1 LRAGRKTSNIRGRY
15 SKEGE
20 CEPNDRIVRWQG
32 RPCRARHHCPG
43 ENCQE
48 KVLDNNPALQHYN
61 VEAVAIDG
69 MFFMAKNVLNKQQDC
84 IRDQLPS
91 NIGMSRRFSLCIYSA
106 RKSPLT
112 FLNVAAH

>member
-1 LRAGRKTSNIRGRY
+1 MTESSDGKA
-15 SKEGE
+15 
-20 CEPNDRIVRWQG
+20 
-32 RPCRARHHCPG
+32 
-43 ENCQE
+43 
-48 KVLDNNPALQHYN
+48 VLAVQDIIALVQTAKKKFIDNNPALQHNN
-61 VEAVAIDG
+61 VEAVAIDD

-106 RKSPLT
+106 KKSPLT